1 MSKTVDE
8 RVVQMSLENR
18 QFESNAK
25 ETMSTLDKLKQ
36 SLNFKGASKSFEEV
50 NTAMKGINLSGLVSG
65 IEEVSKRFSTLGII
79 GVTALQNITNQVLN
93 TAKSLV
99 NDLTLAPI
107 FSGFQE
113 YETQIGA
120 IQTILANT
128 SSQGTTL
135 EQVNAALD
143 ELNTYADKTIYNFT
157 EMTRNIGT
165 FTAAGVDLKTSVEA
179 IKGIAN
185 LAAMSGSTSQQAST
199 AMYQL
204 SQALAAGRVSLQDW
218 NSVVNAG
225 MGGKVFQEALM
236 QTAETMGIVVDR
248 SKSFRE
254 SISATGGQDS
264 WLTSEVLLNTLRQFT
279 GDMTDAELA
288 AMGFND
294 AQIQAIQAQAKTANE
309 AATQV
314 KTLTQLL
321 DTMKESVSSGWTETW
336 EIIIGD
342 FGEARTLFTQV
353 SNVFGDFVSNM
364 SEARNNLL
372 RGGLMSG
379 WKQFL
384 NEGISNQEDF
394 LLSVEQAMNSY
405 GYYEGFLDDLIET
418 HGSFEDSLKSGWM
431 TTDILA
437 DSVQRY
443 TDRLNTM
450 SMEELEAAGYTSQ
463 HVEQLNELN
472 AGIKDGSV
480 NLDEFLMKM
489 SRDSGRENIIE
500 GLSQAFRV
508 LLEVIKPIQ
517 TAYGNVFEAMKPEQL
532 YEMTESF
539 RNFFTNLSLGEENA
553 KNLQDTFQGLFSVF
567 DLVGKGI
574 SSVWKSISGY
584 GSEIG
589 GLASKFLSLT
599 GSIGRWLT
607 SLNEAVDS
615 SGALSFISDTITYS
629 LDIVFETINKVTD
642 GIGGFVGVLTS
653 VKDVV
658 SSVFTSIF
666 GVIKKVFDWIRENI
680 SAGDIF
686 AGLAGGG
693 IFVLAKKLSG
703 LIDKIK
709 GLFDKPNVGN
719 IKNSLT
725 EVLDSLHESLT
736 SFQQGIK
743 VASIIGIAVAITL
756 LVSSL
761 RKLSEINPASLL
773 YSLGAMEIIFIE
785 LNSGFKS
792 FQKTLN
798 DFNSKGSIRSAITMV
813 AMAEAINILAEAIGK
828 IGSLN
833 FDEIIKGL
841 IGIGGLIGELV
852 VAINFLGKSNG
863 TTLRTS
869 VAIIALSFACKNLA
883 DAMKSFGSMPWEEI
897 KRGLVAMGG
906 ALLEFTLSLSVLGK
920 FGGMGSLLGSVGM
933 LISAQSLYAIS
944 ENLEKLG
951 SLDWETIKKGLVAM
965 GIALLEFTA
974 SLSALSVIGGFG
986 AILGGTAILISVQAL
1001 DEISENLEKL
1011 GNMTWTEI
1019 GKGLTAMGVAFFEL
1033 TAALSV
1039 LSAVGG
1045 FGALLGGGAILIAS
1059 QSLYAISENLKTIG
1073 SMPWEEI
1080 QNGLAAMGAALI
1092 VFTSALSVLSSVGGF
1107 GSILGGVAILIA
1119 SQSLSAIT
1127 DGLQKL
1133 GSMSWDEIGR
1143 GLAAMGG
1150 ALLEIAGI
1158 SGALGYFTG
1167 IAGII
1172 GAGSIYIAIQG
1183 LDDLANA
1190 LQKFASM
1197 SWEEIGRSLTAMG
1210 GALGGIALGSL
1221 ANTFSFLGSLS
1232 ISKLVEPIGNLADSM
1247 KKWQDVSV
1255 PNGLGSQL
1263 EELATGV
1270 RMFTLSGWGADSIA
1284 TLAEPIG
1291 VLADSIKKWSGVSVP
1306 EGISDQ
1312 ISSLADGIGAFT
1324 FSGLGAEAI
1333 ATFAIPIGDL
1343 ADSMKKWS
1351 GVVIPEDLG
1360 DRIGSLAGGIDAFT
1374 LSGWGA
1380 DSLTKVAPGLGS
1392 LAEAIKQW
1400 QDVTIP
1406 ATLGGSLIDLANG
1419 VKSFSFAFVAGW
1431 SIDTIKQPL
1440 IDLADAVSKWNNVT
1454 IPSTL
1459 KDDLQGLAD
1468 GVNAFSSSFL
1478 GGLSIGSITEPLSNL
1493 SDSVRKWIGI
1503 DISGIGPQLIEL
1515 SEGLGAIRANGLSQ
1529 EFVTQLDS
1537 FINVFSSDTFSEA
1550 MQNIT
1555 LFASSIQQL
1564 SSLDFVSTDG
1574 MSSLFASLGTD
1585 FVGTLASNFSAG
1597 VSENIPVFQ
1606 QKGID
1611 ICNAVLN
1618 SMKSQYANFTIAGN
1632 QSGMNYSNGLSTKS
1646 FDARNAGNSVGM
1658 AAVGALNTLLESFR
1672 TAGLNAGEGFVQ
1684 GLNSYVEKAAEAARS
1699 MAQASVDAVNS
1710 ALDAHSPSRKME
1722 QSGEW
1727 GGEGLVKGFD
1737 SMLGAAKNSAYR
1749 LGEKSVSAMKEAISR
1764 ARDVM
1769 TTTYDLEPTIRP
1781 VIDLSDVTSKAKT
1794 INSVFDANRR
1804 YSIGF
1809 TSEKVSRASSGMSV
1823 GQNGVKDSK
1832 LSEEPKE
1839 VIKSFSFTQN
1849 NYSPKSLSRVDI
1861 YRQTKNQF
1869 SAAKEAVNKKK

>member
-279 GDMTDAELA
+279 GDLTDAELA

-321 DTMKESVSSGWTETW
+321 NTMKESVSSGWTETW

-443 TDRLNTM
+443 TDRLNAM

-480 NLDEFLMKM
+480 NLDDFLMKM
-489 SRDSGRENIIE
+489 GRDSGRENIIE

-629 LDIVFETINKVTD
+629 LDTVFETINKVTD

-709 GLFDKPNVGN
+709 GLFDKTNAGN
-719 IKNSLT
+719 IKDSLT

-773 YSLGAMEIIFIE
+773 YSLGAMEVIFIE

-813 AMAEAINILAEAIGK
+813 ALAEAINILAEAIGK

-833 FDEIIKGL
+833 FDEIVKGL
-841 IGIGGLIGELV
+841 IGIGGLMGELV

-944 ENLEKLG
+944 ENLEKMG
-951 SLDWETIKKGLVAM
+951 SLDWETIKKGLAAM

-986 AILGGTAILISVQAL
+986 TILGGTAILISV
-1001 DEISENLEKL
+1001 
-1011 GNMTWTEI
+1011 
-1019 GKGLTAMGVAFFEL
+1019 
-1033 TAALSV
+1033 
-1039 LSAVGG
+1039 
-1045 FGALLGGGAILIAS
+1045 

-1119 SQSLSAIT
+1119 SQSLSAIA

-1150 ALLEIAGI
+1150 ALLEVAGI

-1221 ANTFSFLGSLS
+1221 ANAFSFLGSLS

-1291 VLADSIKKWSGVSVP
+1291 VLADSIRKWSGVSVP

-1324 FSGLGAEAI
+1324 FSGFGAEAI

-1380 DSLTKVAPGLGS
+1380 DSLAKVAPGLGS
-1392 LAEAIKQW
+1392 LAEAVKQW

-1478 GGLSIGSITEPLSNL
+1478 GGWSIGSITEPLSNL

-1574 MSSLFASLGTD
+1574 MSSLFASLGPD

-1632 QSGMNYSNGLSTKS
+1632 QSGMNYSNGLSAKS
-1646 FDARNAGNSVGM
+1646 FAARNAGNSVGM
-1658 AAVGALNTLLESFR
+1658 AAVGALNTLSESFR

-1699 MAQASVDAVNS
+1699 MAQAAVDAVNS
-1710 ALDAHSPSRKME
+1710 ALDAHSPSRKMK